1 MTPNIGQGA
10 NTALEDASVLAS
22 LLNNLSKLSAEDG
35 TSAYAITKL
44 LNEYQSTRYERA
56 KNTHDKSRFGARLH
70 TRDDMIKTLIGR
82 YVFPYAGPR
91 VLERSVKSLATA
103 HSVEYLP
110 FPKRLGPAW
119 GEYSSPNKS
128 TLGSTPI
135 QMLTLLLPCLFYF
148 MYSKLNLSVS
158 F

>member
-10 NTALEDASVLAS
+10 NTAIEDASVLAS
-22 LLNNLSKLSAEDG
+22 LLNNLSKSSTEDG
-35 TSAYAITKL
+35 TSAYAMTKL
-44 LNEYQSTRYERA
+44 LDEFQSTRYERA

-91 VLERSVKSLATA
+91 ILERSVKSLATA

-110 FPKRLGPAW
+110 FPRRLGPAW
-119 GEYSSPNKS
+119 GEYSSPTKS

-135 QMLTLLLPCLFYF
+135 HMLILLPCLFYF
-148 MYSKLNLSVS
+148 MYYNLNLSVS
-158 F
+158 L

>member
-22 LLNNLSKLSAEDG
+22 LLNKLSKLSTEDG
-35 TSAYAITKL
+35 TSAYAMTKL
-44 LNEYQSTRYERA
+44 LDEFQSTRYERA

-82 YVFPYAGPR
+82 YIFPYAGPR
-91 VLERSVKSLATA
+91 VLERSVKSLAAA

-110 FPKRLGPAW
+110 SPKRLGPAW
-119 GEYSSPNKS
+119 GEYSSLTKS
-128 TLGSTPI
+128 TVRSTPI
-135 QMLTLLLPCLFYF
+135 HMLVLLLPCLFYL
-148 MYSKLNLSVS
+148 MYSNLNLSVLL
-158 F
+158 